1 MDMKCTML
9 STQNQFSLNG
19 ECPHCQKPT
28 VFTMATPAHEQPSGS
43 GQSVLYAVM
52 RCSGCLQYIL
62 GIVLKQAAGPWFYR
76 GHYPLGSPKIDLSQD
91 IPDPIRSDFIEAIKC
106 RWVKA
111 DKAAVTMCR
120 RAIESACENL
130 GAKAK
135 ENIRAKIDELFK
147 AGTITSPLQ
156 QMAHRVRLEARVAAH
171 PQEDGLDEI
180 TDEDADA
187 IIEFTQEFFDHVYV
201 MPAKLKRAVERAE
214 QRKSPPAAAAGRK
227 A

>member
-1 MDMKCTML
+1 
-9 STQNQFSLNG
+9 
-19 ECPHCQKPT
+19 
-28 VFTMATPAHEQPSGS
+28 
-43 GQSVLYAVM
+43 M

-62 GIVLKQAAGPWFYR
+62 GIVLKQSGPWLYR

-91 IPDPIRSDFIEAIKC
+91 IPEPIRLDFIEAIKC

-120 RAIESACENL
+120 RAVESACENL

-201 MPAKLKRAVERAE
+201 MPAKLRRAVERAE
-214 QRKSPPAAAAGRK
+214 QRKSAPGAEAEKK

>member
-1 MDMKCTML
+1 
-9 STQNQFSLNG
+9 
-19 ECPHCQKPT
+19 
-28 VFTMATPAHEQPSGS
+28 
-43 GQSVLYAVM
+43 M
-52 RCSGCLQYIL
+52 RCSGCLKYIL
-62 GIVLKQAAGPWFYR
+62 GIVLKQAAGPWHYR
-76 GHYPLGSPKIDLSQD
+76 GHYPLGSPKTDISHD

-106 RWVKA
+106 RWVGA

-147 AGTITSPLQ
+147 AGTITGPLQ

-171 PQEDGLDEI
+171 PQEDGLDSI
-180 TDEDADA
+180 SDEDADA

-214 QRKSPPAAAAGRK
+214 QRKSPPTVTTEKK